1 MVNNGQ
7 NFANVVY
14 EPPLCEGGSEALAV
28 IEVIN
33 FKLYDDDTYAAFETC
48 SYLLGNRVDKNLTKL
63 YNRNFL
69 VFVLFLMKCDVSEE
83 IFIHSEK

>member
-1 MVNNGQ
+1 MVNNGH

-33 FKLYDDDTYAAFETC
+33 FNLYDDDTYAAFETC
-48 SYLLGNRVDKNLTKL
+48 SYLLGNRVDENLTKL
-63 YNRNFL
+63 YNCNFL
-69 VFVLFLMKCDVSEE
+69 VISFYF
-83 IFIHSEK
+83 

>member
-7 NFANVVY
+7 IFANVVY
-14 EPPLCEGGSEALAV
+14 ESALCAGGSEALAV

-48 SYLLGNRVDKNLTKL
+48 SYLLGNRVDENLTKL

-69 VFVLFLMKCDVSEE
+69 VIVLFLMKCDVSEE